1 MKITSNR
8 EELLKSIELKIIE
21 GNQLIEL
28 NISQELNTN
37 KNSFCKWR
45 EDTIELLNNFFHE
58 NSFALKFESEVIYLE
73 NRFSKSDTSL
83 QIKKAINQGITFL
96 KRLCDDILNGVYD
109 DVDVENNIPKEIAI
123 IIIKRIM
130 DNFYKYIEAMYE
142 SQVHGKAKILK
153 KDLDKIKIGNEY
165 DVQRILYS
173 IIKPIFPLAR
183 LEVPDDTGYNSVR
196 YDIYVDEYDVVI
208 EVKCT
213 RNSMT
218 ERTLEEEIGSDIYH
232 YQTKNVF
239 FFIYDKDK
247 IIKNVDAFIRAYT
260 RREDDFDKNVDAI
273 VIQPVLL

>member
-1 MKITSNR
+1 MKITSNTER
-8 EELLKSIELKIIE
+8 FLNSIELKIIE

-73 NRFSKSDTSL
+73 NRFSKSDTRL

-183 LEVPDDTGYNSVR
+183 LEVPDDAGYNSVR

>member
-28 NISQELNTN
+28 NIYQELNTY
-37 KNSFCKWR
+37 KNSFYKWR
-45 EDTIELLNNFFHE
+45 EDTIELLNNFFYE

-109 DVDVENNIPKEIAI
+109 DVDVENNISKEIAI

-130 DNFYKYIEAMYE
+130 YNFYKHIEAMYE

-260 RREDDFDKNVDAI
+260 RSEDDFDKNVDAI